1 MHFKSFM
8 CMLMEKIFQMV
19 WNYFH
24 SDKSAQKMILQKVK
38 KCPKMAWMS
47 IKIKVAQS
55 LLYEGQL
62 LQPHFFYYWVYPS
75 QYIQPRHLREC
86 I

>member
-1 MHFKSFM
+1 
-8 CMLMEKIFQMV
+8 
-19 WNYFH
+19 
-24 SDKSAQKMILQKVK
+24 MILQKVK
-38 KCPKMAWMS
+38 KFPKMAWMS